1 MKRPAKKHTY
11 DDTLLVTVLILVL
24 VGLILLTSTSA
35 YNGRVKFHDSYYYL
49 KKQGLATV
57 LGMAGMLWI
66 ARIDY
71 HRWFHL
77 LCQDIWL
84 QSVYPLL
91 SWHSEKNIT
100 DPKDGCLWVRF
111 LFSLQNLL
119 K

>member
-66 ARIDY
+66 AGIDY
-71 HRWFHL
+71 HRW
-77 LCQDIWL
+77 I
-84 QSVYPLL
+84 PLAVPGYLAAIGL
-91 SWHSEKNIT
+91 SIAVMAFGKEYNGS
-100 DPKDGCLWVRF
+100 KDGCLWVRF
-111 LFSLQNLL
+111 LFSLQNFL